1 VKGVLTELLGKQG
14 GCAKGKGG
22 SMHMYK
28 ADANFYGGNG
38 IVGAQTAIGAGLAF
52 AAKYRGDGSCAF
64 ALYGDGAANQV
75 YKKTPSTRKTPSPS
89 YRTAAPRPHIF

>member
-75 YKKTPSTRKTPSPS
+75 RKLPS
-89 YRTAAPRPHIF
+89 